1 MKKQNISTKLDKKT
15 LSLFPGFDKHFLVVH
30 LKDKESQL
38 DSYIAIH
45 RRNGTLPSFGATRLL
60 NYSSN
65 EEAIKDV
72 LKLSKLMSY
81 KSALAGL
88 PYGGAKAVIIKP
100 KGTFS
105 REKLLEAYAKG
116 LNEIK
121 GMFITGTD
129 VGLCVSDLEYMKK
142 YTKYLVGYSV
152 NPEKA
157 TAEGIIKSL
166 DVALDY
172 VYKNSNYSKHTFS
185 IQGVGKV
192 GFELLKILING
203 GAKNIYIADID
214 KKKIKEIITKYPF
227 VKAVDVNKIHCQEV
241 EVFCPCALSSTLNTK
256 SIKELKCKI
265 IVGSANNQLECAS
278 ICDELYK
285 KGIVYCPDYIVNSG
299 GLISIINEYRYGK
312 LKNLQLT
319 KNINK
324 IGIVLKKI
332 LIQSKKKTI
341 SPFLISES
349 LGLSIINKN
358 SLK

>member
-30 LKDKESQL
+30 LEDNESGL

-45 RRNGTLPSFGATRLL
+45 RRNGILPSFGATRLL
-60 NYSSN
+60 DYKSN
-65 EEAIKDV
+65 DEAIKDV

-88 PYGGAKAVIIKP
+88 RYGGAKAVIIKP
-100 KGTFS
+100 KGVYS

-116 LNEIK
+116 LNELK

-142 YTKYLVGYSV
+142 YTKYLVGYLA

-157 TAEGIIKSL
+157 TAEGIAKSL

-172 VYKNSNYSKHTFS
+172 VYKNTTYSKHSFS

-192 GFELLKILING
+192 GFELLKILIDG
-203 GAKNIYIADID
+203 GAKNIYITDID
-214 KKKIKEIITKYPF
+214 KKKIKEIVLKYPF
-227 VKAVDVNKIHCQEV
+227 VKAVDVNKIHSQDV
-241 EVFCPCALSSTLNTK
+241 DVFCPCALSSTLNSK

-265 IVGSANNQLECAS
+265 IVGSANNQLECLS
-278 ICDELYK
+278 ICEELYQR
-285 KGIVYCPDYIVNSG
+285 GIIYCPDYIVNSG

-312 LKNLQLT
+312 LKDVQLT
-319 KNINK
+319 KDINK
-324 IGIVLKKI
+324 IAVVLKKI
-332 LIQSKKKTI
+332 LIQSKKNTI
-341 SPFLISES
+341 SPFMVSEG

-358 SLK
+358 SSK

>member
-1 MKKQNISTKLDKKT
+1 MKKQNISTKLNKKT
-15 LSLFPGFDKHFLVVH
+15 LSMFPGFDKHFLVVH
-30 LKDKESQL
+30 LEDKEAKL

-45 RRNGTLPSFGATRLL
+45 RRNGNLPSFGATRLL
-60 NYSSN
+60 EYKSN
-65 EEAIKDV
+65 DEAIRDV

-88 PYGGAKAVIIKP
+88 PYGGAKAVILKP
-100 KGTFS
+100 KVQYS
-105 REKLLEAYAKG
+105 KEKLLEAYAKG
-116 LNEIK
+116 LNELK

-142 YTKYLVGYSV
+142 YTKYLVGYSA

-157 TAEGIIKSL
+157 TAEGVIKSL
-166 DVALDY
+166 NVALDS
-172 VYKNSNYSKHTFS
+172 VYNNSNYSKHSFS

-227 VKAVDVNKIHCQEV
+227 VKAVAVNKIHNQDV
-241 EVFCPCALSSTLNTK
+241 DVFCPCALSNTLNTK
-256 SIKELKCKI
+256 SIKDLKCKI
-265 IVGSANNQLECAS
+265 IVGSANNQLECTS
-278 ICDELYK
+278 ISEELYK
-285 KGIVYCPDYIVNSG
+285 KGIIYCPDYIVNSG
-299 GLISIINEYRYGK
+299 GLISVINEYRYGN
-312 LKNLQLT
+312 LKKLQLAN
-319 KNINK
+319 NINK
-324 IGIVLKKI
+324 IAVILNKI

-341 SPFLISES
+341 SPFMVSEG

-358 SLK
+358 SSK